1 MESTNRLNP
10 VAYINLVINYQN
22 NKEFDN
28 AIRYGEEGIKWSVK
42 QADSSR
48 MAELYGALSDAYKG
62 NNDYKNAF
70 KNLDIYYKLK
80 LKNINDI
87 QKDKVYE
94 IEQKFKSENKDLT
107 INNLKT
113 SNELN
118 NKIIKQQKWL
128 MSIIAATFL
137 LGGFFLYNFLKRKIC
152 NPKQKSSWLR
162 TTN

>member
-1 MESTNRLNP
+1 MPT
-10 VAYINLVINYQN
+10 
-22 NKEFDN
+22 KEIMI
-28 AIRYGEEGIKWSVK
+28 IRTP
-42 QADSSR
+42 
-48 MAELYGALSDAYKG
+48 L
-62 NNDYKNAF
+62 

-118 NKIIKQQKWL
+118 NKIIKQQN
-128 MSIIAATFL
+128 
-137 LGGFFLYNFLKRKIC
+137 G
-152 NPKQKSSWLR
+152 
-162 TTN
+162 